1 MKFLFHINICMQIK
15 KRTLHV
21 FVPCLP
27 VRQKRKLLSFF
38 QQEVPANAVAHVH
51 FTRQSYMDENAF
63 LGVTAAL
70 WEADRVM
77 DTAELDCV
85 DIMR

>member
-1 MKFLFHINICMQIK
+1 M
-15 KRTLHV
+15 
-21 FVPCLP
+21 
-27 VRQKRKLLSFF
+27 
-38 QQEVPANAVAHVH
+38 AHVH

-77 DTAELDCV
+77 DTAELNCV

>member
-1 MKFLFHINICMQIK
+1 MQWLMCI
-15 KRTLHV
+15 LQGS
-21 FVPCLP
+21 PM
-27 VRQKRKLLSFF
+27 
-38 QQEVPANAVAHVH
+38 
-51 FTRQSYMDENAF
+51 QSYMDENAF